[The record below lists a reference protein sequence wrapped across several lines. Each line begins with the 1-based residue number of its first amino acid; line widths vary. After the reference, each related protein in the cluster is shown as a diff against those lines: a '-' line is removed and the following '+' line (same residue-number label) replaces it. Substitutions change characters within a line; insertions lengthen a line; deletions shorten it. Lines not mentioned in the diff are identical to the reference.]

1 MCAIP
6 VGQAVTA
13 NTYGSLDCLDDCS
26 AVATCCA
33 SASASSSFVTSSSAS
48 SMIASTSSG
57 DEACNNFSRTFSSI
71 KIPDNLAKASRCV
84 WAPPSGAAIIKNKC
98 AGCISKL

>member
-1 MCAIP
+1 MVLMPLEPFVSTFNFNTHFIRLLFNASRAIYVCAIP

-33 SASASSSFVTSSSAS
+33 SASASSSLSLHHQ
-48 SMIASTSSG
+48 
-57 DEACNNFSRTFSSI
+57 
-71 KIPDNLAKASRCV
+71 PHQ
-84 WAPPSGAAIIKNKC
+84 
-98 AGCISKL
+98 